1 MRFCVRYTRSNIS
14 SCFTIFNYC
23 AHNNRLHLPLTR
35 SVSQFCQQIFFRPA
49 LSQPAYLDSSHYYS
63 VFNALPSHYVI
74 DVRSDTLS
82 LPTSEM
88 RQAMFA
94 ATLGDDIYREDPNV
108 LKLEQKAAELFEKDA
123 GLFVPSGTMSNL
135 LAIMAHCPQRGA
147 EAIVGDLSHMFLYEQ
162 GSAAQI
168 AGVQLATI
176 QNKTDGT
183 FCLEEMQ
190 RKIRPYDDSLQPV
203 TSLVVVENTHNMCGG
218 KALPLQWLD
227 ELAAI
232 CKTKENT
239 NGKNIALHMDGARV
253 FNAAEHLNESVAR
266 ITREFDS
273 VSYSVSKAL
282 LAPVGSMLV
291 GSETFIAEARRLRLA
306 LGGSMHQ
313 CGILAAAG
321 LLALEKFEPLLK
333 EDHRRTKRIAEAIDN
348 LRSPNFS
355 VDLHNVHSN
364 ILLIHMANPQITASN
379 FAKRLSL
386 VTERELKDNIIVD
399 EKEKGK
405 QGIQLKVSSRNWP
418 FVRIVL
424 YNQIADKEVD
434 YIIKKIEYV
443 IREYDGICESL

>member
-1 MRFCVRYTRSNIS
+1 MRFCVRYT
-14 SCFTIFNYC
+14 
-23 AHNNRLHLPLTR
+23 
-35 SVSQFCQQIFFRPA
+35 QIFFKPA
-49 LSQPAYLDSSHYYS
+49 LTQPLNLDSSHYYS
-63 VFNALPSHYVI
+63 VFNALPCHYVI

-88 RQAMFA
+88 RRAMFA
-94 ATLGDDIYREDPNV
+94 ATLGDDIYREDLNV
-108 LKLEQKAAELFEKDA
+108 LKLEQKSAQLFEKDA
-123 GLFVPSGTMSNL
+123 GLFIPSGTMSNL
-135 LAIMAHCPQRGA
+135 LA
-147 EAIVGDLSHMFLYEQ
+147 S
-162 GSAAQI
+162 SAAQI

-183 FCLEEMQ
+183 FCLKEMQ
-190 RKIRPYDDSLQPV
+190 RKMRPYDDSLQPV
-203 TSLVVVENTHNMCGG
+203 TSLVMVENTHNMCGG

-239 NGKNIALHMDGARV
+239 NRKNIALHMDGARV

-273 VSYSVSKAL
+273 VSYSLSKAL

-291 GSETFIAEARRLRLA
+291 GSETFIAEARRLRQA

-321 LLALEKFEPLLK
+321 LLALEKYEPLLK
-333 EDHRRTKRIAEAIDN
+333 EDHRRTKRIAEAIGN

-364 ILLIHMANPQITASN
+364 ILFIHMANPKITANN

-386 VTERELKDNIIVD
+386 VTERELKDNIIAD

-418 FVRIVL
+418 YVRIVL
-424 YNQIADKEVD
+424 YNQIADRDVD

-443 IREYDGICESL
+443 IQEYDGACKSL

>member
-1 MRFCVRYTRSNIS
+1 MPHNLRRLCNVAEQVALLANDYEGQSNIS

-35 SVSQFCQQIFFRPA
+35 SLSQFCQQIFFRPA

-94 ATLGDDIYREDPNV
+94 ATLGDDIYREDLNV

-147 EAIVGDLSHMFLYEQ
+147 EAIVGDLSHTFLYEQ

-203 TSLVVVENTHNMCGG
+203 TSLVMVENTHNMCGG

-313 CGILAAAG
+313 CGILAAA
-321 LLALEKFEPLLK
+321 
-333 EDHRRTKRIAEAIDN
+333 AIDN

-386 VTERELKDNIIVD
+386 VTERELNDNIIVD